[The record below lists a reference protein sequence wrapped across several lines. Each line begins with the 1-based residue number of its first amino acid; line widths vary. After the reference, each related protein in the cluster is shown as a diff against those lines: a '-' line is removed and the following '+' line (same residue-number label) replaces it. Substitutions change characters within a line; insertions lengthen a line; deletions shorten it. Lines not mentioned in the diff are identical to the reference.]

1 MAKPITYIPE
11 PVPQDTAQ
19 DELNRLVE
27 VLHERGVLRL
37 LTNLSAESHG
47 VAQVALEQL
56 DSPQG
61 KNLIGNLFVLLEV
74 SSKLEDGALEKLM
87 TGVVKGV
94 NVAASSSQRDSP
106 PGTFGLVRELNDPDV
121 RRGLSALLTLLGTL
135 GRHLKETR

>member
-1 MAKPITYIPE
+1 MAKPILYVPE

-61 KNLIGNLFVLLEV
+61 KNLIGNLFVLLADLIR
-74 SSKLEDGALEKLM
+74 SSRTVPWK
-87 TGVVKGV
+87 
-94 NVAASSSQRDSP
+94 S
-106 PGTFGLVRELNDPDV
+106 
-121 RRGLSALLTLLGTL
+121 
-135 GRHLKETR
+135 